1 MQRGDTHDGDIG
13 ELPPR
18 AQSIARMSLVIVLL
32 LLGLWTLRGFLPALA
47 WAAIFGIALWPLY
60 RRAEARWGGG
70 KHNVLMPALFTLA
83 VGLVFVAPLVLIVI
97 EVAREAHNL
106 VQWFHEA
113 QATGVPV
120 PEWVSHLPAGSGQV
134 TTWWRD
140 NLEKPQGASE
150 VLKQFEHGSISSMTR
165 EFGTQL
171 VHRVV
176 LFAFMLMSLFFVFR
190 DGRTLRH
197 EMLVASHKL
206 FGPRGEKV
214 AGHMVLSVHGTVNG
228 LVLVGLGEGAL
239 LGISYW
245 LAGAPHPVLLGSLT
259 AVAAMIP
266 FGAPLVFGVAALL
279 LVSQGAVGAAI
290 GVVAFGMAV
299 LAVADHVVRPILI
312 GGATRLPFVWV
323 LFGILGGVET
333 WGLLGLFL
341 GPALMAA
348 LMLLWR
354 ELTDEE
360 EVADAEDSRSDASA
374 ADEPVP
380 AFKAG
385 SVPAPSS
392 V

>member
-1 MQRGDTHDGDIG
+1 
-13 ELPPR
+13 
-18 AQSIARMSLVIVLL
+18 MSLVIVLL

-60 RRAEARWGGG
+60 RRAESRWGGG

-83 VGLVFVAPLVLIVI
+83 IGLIFVAPLVLIVI
-97 EVAREAHNL
+97 EVAREAHSL
-106 VQWFHEA
+106 LQWFHEA

-120 PEWVSHLPAGSGQV
+120 PEWVAHLPVGSEPV
-134 TTWWRD
+134 AVWWRE
-140 NLEKPQGASE
+140 NLERPQGASDL
-150 VLKQFEHGSISSMTR
+150 LKQFEHGSIVPLTR

-190 DGRTLRH
+190 DGRALRH

-214 AGHMVLSVHGTVNG
+214 ARHMVLSVHGTVNG

-239 LGISYW
+239 LGVSYW
-245 LAGAPHPVLLGSLT
+245 LAGAPHPVLLGALT

-266 FGAPLVFGVAALL
+266 FGAPLVFGIAALL

-290 GVVAFGMAV
+290 GVFAFGMAV

-354 ELTDEE
+354 ELTDQEE
-360 EVADAEDSRSDASA
+360 IATVEGGRSEPA
-374 ADEPVP
+374 AQDEPRDAVP
-380 AFKAG
+380 GRMTA
-385 SVPAPSS
+385 SS
-392 V
+392 RV